1 MFYSCMVFGSGFQ
14 FYLISHIFLLSFW
27 YKPLVGWVISGLA
40 MLAATIT
47 PMVVAY
53 KNESPFTG
61 YIVPSEKLLEYY
73 SDLFTVPWCRF
84 QPYIGGIMFGY
95 ILHTLRQHL
104 TFKLNIFIVIFL
116 WAFFG
121 AMGASVILTL
131 FPFGKEFQE
140 SGGTN
145 MVGTLAGRV
154 AYNGLHPLAW
164 SLWIGWIILACT
176 KNLGGPIN
184 SF

>member
-1 MFYSCMVFGSGFQ
+1 
-14 FYLISHIFLLSFW
+14 
-27 YKPLVGWVISGLA
+27 
-40 MLAATIT
+40 
-47 PMVVAY
+47 
-53 KNESPFTG
+53 
-61 YIVPSEKLLEYY
+61 
-73 SDLFTVPWCRF
+73 
-84 QPYIGGIMFGY
+84 MFGY

-154 AYNGLHPLAW
+154 AYNGLHRLAW

-184 SF
+184 SFLAWSLWIPLARLSYCLYLVHIPIIIYFQSILTFNVYFTHTFVVFYYLPTLFVSSLVSYILYILFEIPISYIEKIIFSIIIN